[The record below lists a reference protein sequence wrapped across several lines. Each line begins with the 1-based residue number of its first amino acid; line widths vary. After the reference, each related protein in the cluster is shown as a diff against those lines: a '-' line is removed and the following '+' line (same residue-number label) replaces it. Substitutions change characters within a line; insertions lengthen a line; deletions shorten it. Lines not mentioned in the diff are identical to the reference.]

1 MGVNLAPSYATLLLI
16 SPSKRLVSGAKMTR
30 KMRIAPVAAVLFLM
44 TGSIPASAGI
54 VTFNF
59 NTLGSGADSTAIQN
73 YMNTVLAGNATVAV
87 SAGALADKGYNG
99 DGHVV
104 GVGNSTISRTLG
116 TSEGNGGV
124 AAGIACTTAACS
136 GANLDT
142 WIRNASGIPSF
153 FFDFSSNFIVDSVSF
168 DYQIFPDATCQA
180 LTAAAC
186 GGAAVGGYYPNQP
199 DFTFSTDLGQ
209 VFHSYGTTPAGANTH
224 SPVSGLGTADVTPQK
239 APINTGSLVFN
250 VAGSNMLTFADWPAT
265 IGIDNLVINWH
276 TPPGGQ
282 AAVPEP
288 ASLLLLGSGLLG
300 VARARRRQRAVNA
313 S

>member
-1 MGVNLAPSYATLLLI
+1 LSSMALRLGV
-16 SPSKRLVSGAKMTR
+16 KMTR
-30 KMRIAPVAAVLFLM
+30 KMCIAPVAAVLFLM
-44 TGSIPASAGI
+44 AASVPASAGI

-59 NTLGSGADSTAIQN
+59 NTLAGGADNTAIQS
-73 YMNTVLAGNATVAV
+73 YMNTVLGGSATVSV

-104 GVGNSTISRTLG
+104 GVGASTVSRTVG

-124 AAGIACTTAACS
+124 AAGITCTGTAPCI

-153 FFDFSSNFIVDSVSF
+153 IFDFSANFIVDSVSF
-168 DYQIFPDATCQA
+168 DYEIFPDSTCTA
-180 LTAAAC
+180 LTSAGC
-186 GGAAVGGYYPNQP
+186 GGAAVGGIYPNQP

-209 VFHSYGTTPAGANTH
+209 VFHSYSATPAGANTH
-224 SPVSGLGTADVTPQK
+224 SPVSGSGTAELTPQM

-250 VAGSNMLTFADWPAT
+250 VAGSNVLTFADWPAT

-276 TPPGGQ
+276 PPVGIS
-282 AAVPEP
+282 AVPEP
-288 ASLLLLGSGLLG
+288 ASLLLLGTGLLG
-300 VARARRRQRAVNA
+300 VARARRRQRAA
-313 S
+313 KAL